1 MLAHHFQFNIG
12 NFDTSTK
19 KINHPLSKS
28 DFFSMKVLICEDEEI
43 MLTAIE
49 FRLQKAGFG
58 ILRAKNGQ
66 QAIDVLKNAE
76 VGMIVLDMVMPETDC
91 YEVIYQI
98 REELKQETPIIL
110 LAPIEKKDE
119 EVLEAFRMGID
130 DFVVKPF
137 KPTELILRI
146 KKIFQDKG
154 IVVVK
159 EKLSNR

>member
-1 MLAHHFQFNIG
+1 
-12 NFDTSTK
+12 
-19 KINHPLSKS
+19 
-28 DFFSMKVLICEDEEI
+28 MKVLICEDEEI

-58 ILRAKNGQ
+58 ILRAKNGKE
-66 QAIDVLKNAE
+66 AIEVLENNE

-91 YEVIYQI
+91 YEVIHNI
-98 REELKQETPIIL
+98 REELKHKAPIIL

-130 DFVVKPF
+130 DFVIKPF

-146 KKIFQDKG
+146 KRIFQAKG
-154 IVVVK
+154 IEIVK
-159 EKLSNR
+159 EKLT

>member
-1 MLAHHFQFNIG
+1 
-12 NFDTSTK
+12 
-19 KINHPLSKS
+19 
-28 DFFSMKVLICEDEEI
+28 MKVLICEDEEI

-58 ILRAKNGQ
+58 ILRAKNGKE
-66 QAIDVLKNAE
+66 AIEVLENNE
-76 VGMIVLDMVMPETDC
+76 VEMIVLDMVMPETDC
-91 YEVIYQI
+91 YEVIHHI
-98 REELKQETPIIL
+98 REEIKHKAPIIL

-146 KKIFQDKG
+146 KRIFQAKG
-154 IVVVK
+154 IVIVK
-159 EKLSNR
+159 EKLT